1 MYKCFSCLAA
11 NRAYLT
17 YCMVG
22 VWCLLVAAFALPFA
36 LLLISLFYCAYEHS
50 DNSYSLGW
58 TGCDSRLNSSQRDCA
73 LQVSPHER
81 MYNPKH
87 WWPRGSLHH
96 SRYTLQCLWI
106 RPCEST
112 SKASV
117 DKNAMQQACQ
127 KQPLKGLRLIEKAT
141 LQQVHLKVTVNKS
154 LPQVVCSWRGYVL
167 LISSHQNR
175 QTLKHLW
182 SWISLQLSRQAS
194 KEIVA
199 HSKAR

>member
-96 SRYTLQCLWI
+96 SRYTLQYLWI
-106 RPCEST
+106 RPCENT
-112 SKASV
+112 S
-117 DKNAMQQACQ
+117 
-127 KQPLKGLRLIEKAT
+127 
-141 LQQVHLKVTVNKS
+141 
-154 LPQVVCSWRGYVL
+154 
-167 LISSHQNR
+167 
-175 QTLKHLW
+175 KHLW
-182 SWISLQLSRQAS
+182 IRTQRSRHVRSNLWRDWGSLKRPHYSRYTSKWLWISHCHRLYAPEEATSC
-194 KEIVA
+194 
-199 HSKAR
+199 